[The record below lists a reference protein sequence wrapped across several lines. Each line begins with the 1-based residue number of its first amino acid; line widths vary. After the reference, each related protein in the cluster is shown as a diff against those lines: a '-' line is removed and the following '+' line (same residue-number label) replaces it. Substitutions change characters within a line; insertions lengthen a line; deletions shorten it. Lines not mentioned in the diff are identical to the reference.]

1 MALQAVHDKIED
13 IPKQYRDLYTE
24 KSGEYELTRIV
35 GVNTGG
41 RGQCSNSSS

>member
-24 KSGEYELTRIV
+24 KSDPTASMSLPELLV
-35 GVNTGG
+35 
-41 RGQCSNSSS
+41 